1 MRVDSDGYAPRFA
14 SSSTMP
20 KRYPLDGNTRYT
32 TVHIGEQL
40 GPDHHTI
47 STDMGPRNREET
59 MATAKELHIWAN
71 TVKQWIA
78 KIDNARMVEHL
89 TQVAAEMERLA
100 DNKDVT
106 ERQLV

>member
-1 MRVDSDGYAPRFA
+1 
-14 SSSTMP
+14 
-20 KRYPLDGNTRYT
+20 
-32 TVHIGEQL
+32 
-40 GPDHHTI
+40 
-47 STDMGPRNREET
+47 

>member
-1 MRVDSDGYAPRFA
+1 MVTLLVSRVARRCQSATHWMGTHGTRPFISANNLGQIITQ
-14 SSSTMP
+14 S
-20 KRYPLDGNTRYT
+20 PLTWDRG
-32 TVHIGEQL
+32 
-40 GPDHHTI
+40 
-47 STDMGPRNREET
+47 NREET